1 MRTLVAT
8 AALLVLIACAPEPPE
23 GASASDRPS
32 AESAPPAAPG
42 PAPARQEPDSA
53 FVALEGGGL
62 RVFLASTGS
71 ARPLPF
77 GTASADATRVLS
89 AALGGAPVE
98 QGVVVDCAAEY
109 ARWDD
114 GLTVW
119 FADGRFA
126 GWSLDRGS
134 ALTTA
139 DGLGLGTTRSAL
151 EAAREITVTRSSL
164 GAEFTVGELAG
175 LLESDAADARIQHLW
190 SGHTC
195 IAR

>member
-1 MRTLVAT
+1 MRTLIAT
-8 AALLVLIACAPEPPE
+8 AALLVVIACVPEPPE
-23 GASASDRPS
+23 DTPEAEAPSVEAGSASDSHPTPM
-32 AESAPPAAPG
+32 EEG
-42 PAPARQEPDSA
+42 PDST

-77 GTASADATRVLS
+77 GTSSADATRLLS

-98 QGVVVDCAAEY
+98 QGVVADCAAEY
-109 ARWDD
+109 ARWED

-126 GWSLDRGS
+126 GWSLGRGS

-151 EAAREITVTRSSL
+151 EAAREITVMRSSL
-164 GAEFTVGELAG
+164 GEEFTTGGLAG